1 MRVTRLRLENWRNFT
16 GVDVP
21 LGRRVFLIGPNAS
34 GKSNILDALR
44 FLRDLCSPGGG
55 LEKAVAD
62 RGGVPRIRCL
72 AARKKPQIGLHVTL
86 GTEARPAEWS
96 YLLRFTQDAK
106 RRPRIAVERVEHDG
120 EPLLARPDGD
130 DGRDPDRL
138 RQTHIEG
145 ISTNERFREIHR
157 FFRSIRY
164 LHVLPPLMRQP
175 ERFARREVN
184 EEGFGSG
191 FLEQVA
197 RTTPRTRDARLRRI
211 GRALKVAVPQLV
223 ELSLKRDRIGAPHLE
238 GRYQHWRPHAA
249 RHREDQFS
257 DGTLRLVALLWAA
270 MDGRGPLLLE
280 EPELNLH
287 TAIVR
292 LLPPLLHKATSRTKR
307 QIFMATHS
315 PELLSDEGVGAG
327 ETLLLQPG
335 ANGTRV
341 SRAADDATIRALV
354 ESGLRV
360 SDAAVPATCPE
371 QPERMM
377 LPF

>member
-1 MRVTRLRLENWRNFT
+1 MWVTRLRLENWRNFT
-16 GVDVP
+16 VADVP

-34 GKSNILDALR
+34 GKSNLLAALR
-44 FLRDLCSPGGG
+44 FLRDLCSSGGG
-55 LEKAVAD
+55 LEKAVTD
-62 RGGVPRIRCL
+62 RGGVSRIRCL
-72 AARKKPQIGLHVTL
+72 AARKKPLIGLHLTL
-86 GTEARPAEWS
+86 GTEARPADWS
-96 YLLRFTQDAK
+96 YILRFTQDSQ

-120 EPLLARPDGD
+120 ETLLARPNSD

-138 RQTHIEG
+138 RQSHIEG
-145 ISTNERFREIHR
+145 INTNERFREIHR

-164 LHVLPPLMRQP
+164 LHVLPPLIRQP
-175 ERFARREVN
+175 ERFARREVSD
-184 EEGFGSG
+184 EAFGSD

-197 RTTPRTRDARLRRI
+197 RTTSRTRDARLRRI
-211 GRALKVAVPQLV
+211 GDALKVAVPQLR
-223 ELSLKRDRIGAPHLE
+223 ELRMERDRIGTPHLE
-238 GRYQHWRPHAA
+238 GRYEHWRPHAA

-257 DGTLRLVALLWAA
+257 DGTLRLVALLWTA

-292 LLPPLLHKATSRTKR
+292 LLPPLLHKATSATRR

-315 PELLSDEGVGAG
+315 PELLSDQGVGAG

-335 ANGTRV
+335 KNGTRV
-341 SRAADDATIRALV
+341 SRAADDATIRALL
-354 ESGLRV
+354 EGGLSV
-360 SDAAVPATCPE
+360 SDAAVPATRPERPE
-371 QPERMM
+371 QMM

>member
-1 MRVTRLRLENWRNFT
+1 MWVTRLRLENWRNFT
-16 GVDVP
+16 QVDVV

-34 GKSNILDALR
+34 GKSNLLDALR
-44 FLRDLCSPGGG
+44 FLRDLCSSGGG
-55 LEKAVAD
+55 LEKAVTD
-62 RGGVPRIRCL
+62 RGGVSRIRCL
-72 AARKKPQIGLHVTL
+72 AARKKPQIGLRVTL
-86 GTEARPAEWS
+86 GTEAQPAEWT
-96 YLLRFTQDAK
+96 YLLRFTQDSQ
-106 RRPRIAVERVEHDG
+106 RRPRIAVERVERDG
-120 EPLLARPDGD
+120 EVLLERPNED
-130 DGRDPDRL
+130 DRRDPDRL

-145 ISTNERFREIHR
+145 ISTNECFREIHR

-164 LHVLPPLMRQP
+164 LHVLPPLIRQP
-175 ERFARREVN
+175 ERFARREVSD
-184 EEGFGSG
+184 EAFGSD

-197 RTTPRTRDARLRRI
+197 RTTRRTRNARLRRI
-211 GRALKVAVPQLV
+211 GAALKVAVPQLV
-223 ELSLKRDRIGAPHLE
+223 ELSLKRDKIGAPHLE
-238 GRYQHWRPHAA
+238 GRYEHWRPHAA

-292 LLPPLLHKATSRTKR
+292 LLPPLVHKATSETRR

-315 PELLSDEGVGAG
+315 PDLLSDEGVGGG

-335 ANGTRV
+335 ENGTQV
-341 SRAADDATIRALV
+341 SRAADDATIRALLAA
-354 ESGLRV
+354 GLPV
-360 SDAAVPATCPE
+360 GDAAVPATRPARPE
-371 QPERMM
+371 QML